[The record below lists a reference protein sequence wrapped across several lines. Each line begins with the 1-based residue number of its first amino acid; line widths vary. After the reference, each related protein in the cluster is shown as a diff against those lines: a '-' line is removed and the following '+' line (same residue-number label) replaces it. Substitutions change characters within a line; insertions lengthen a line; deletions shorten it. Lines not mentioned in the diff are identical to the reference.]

1 MFVEKKTI
9 ALIGSATGTGTFY
22 SDPIQFGKVL
32 SVTYT
37 KDATNPLTSGAADIT
52 ITDEATGQ
60 AILTITDAAATATY
74 APRQAVIV
82 NTSGAALN
90 YSAGN
95 PVEDFIYICQTR
107 VKVEIAQAGDA
118 TKVGTIT
125 VLLG

>member
-1 MFVEKKTI
+1 MFVEKRTI
-9 ALIGSATGTGTFY
+9 ALVGSADGTGTFY
-22 SDPIQFGKVL
+22 SEPVHQGKVL

-37 KDATNPLTSGAADIT
+37 KDATNPLTSGTADIT
-52 ITDEATGQ
+52 VTDEATGQ

-82 NTSGAALN
+82 NTSGAALV

-95 PVEDFIYICQTR
+95 PVQDFIYLAGTR
-107 VKVEIAQAGDA
+107 IKVAIAQAGDA